1 MSVLSGG
8 VLVSSGGGDSVDKE
22 VDTNTNDA
30 LGAPEGKGGPVMA
43 IHAWL

>member
-8 VLVSSGGGDSVDKE
+8 VLVSLGGGNSVDKE
-22 VDTNTNDA
+22 VDMNTNDT

-43 IHAWL
+43 IHTWL